1 VSTVAVAE
9 ASAVLAAG
17 ARAVLEQD
25 GLSVWTAE
33 GIDDLLER
41 SAVSPPEV
49 ALVDLAL
56 PPAGAL
62 DAVGRISRNG
72 RTRVLV
78 WSFDPKPAD
87 VLVTI
92 AAGACGFLTKEV
104 TASELVTAVRRVAAG
119 EAVLGPDLAGLLV
132 SAVQEAYDGRRSR
145 ESLLSTREENVLELV
160 SEGLKNREIAS
171 VLAISEF
178 TVKRHVQNILRK
190 LELPSRRAAAAFH
203 RQTVPTHG
211 CGVPA

>member
-1 VSTVAVAE
+1 
-9 ASAVLAAG
+9 
-17 ARAVLEQD
+17 
-25 GLSVWTAE
+25 
-33 GIDDLLER
+33 
-41 SAVSPPEV
+41 VSPPEV